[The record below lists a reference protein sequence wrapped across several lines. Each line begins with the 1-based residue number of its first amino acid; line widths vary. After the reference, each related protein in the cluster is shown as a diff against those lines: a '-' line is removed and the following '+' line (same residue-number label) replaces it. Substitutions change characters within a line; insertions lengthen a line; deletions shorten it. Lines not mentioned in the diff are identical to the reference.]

1 MSCKGYFI
9 DGIWISNDDYSPS
22 FGGGGWWPFDGGGS
36 WWPFIVLMVLAAI
49 VAWAFL

>member
-22 FGGGGWWPFDGGGS
+22 FGGGGWWPFGGGG